1 MKVVFLCGGI
11 GKRMF
16 PLTEDKF
23 LFNFLGKTLLQH
35 QIENAVKRG
44 LKDFVIIGNNFNLD
58 KIKEICENV
67 KAKVQFALQ
76 KEPNGMA
83 DALLCAKNLLE
94 DEEIILV
101 NPNDVFDNSVYKK
114 ILTEYKKSDYESYII
129 GYRVD
134 SYFPG
139 GYLEVNEKNEFI
151 RIHEKPG
158 EGNEPSNLVNIVIHL
173 YKNAKILFDYLE
185 NIESERDDEYEVALT
200 EMVKDKHKIKVVNYE
215 GFWQAIKYPW
225 DVFGVVKY
233 FLNNIKRKISPKAR
247 ISKKA
252 KIYGNVVIED
262 GVKVLENA
270 VIRGPCYIGKNSVI
284 GNNVLIWNYSHIGDN
299 CVIGFSTE
307 IKHSYISD
315 NCWFHMSYVGDSII
329 SNNCSFG
336 AGTITANFRFDE
348 KPIQVNIRGS
358 KSNSNLDKLGVVI
371 GENCKTGINSC
382 TMPGVRVGP
391 NSIIGPGV
399 TLSEDLE
406 PNKIVLLKGKNY
418 QIRENKI
425 TLSVGKKKELM
436 QKLLKHGYGKK
447 NVFKNKF
454 KN

>member
-1 MKVVFLCGGI
+1 MKLVFLCGGI

-23 LFNFLGKTLLQH
+23 LFKFLGKTLLEH
-35 QIENAVKRG
+35 QIENAIKKG
-44 LKDFVIIGNNFNLD
+44 LKYFVIIGNQFNID
-58 KIKEICENV
+58 KIKDICKSLKANV
-67 KAKVQFALQ
+67 EFVLQ

-83 DALLCAKNLLE
+83 DALLCAKDLLE

-139 GYLEVNEKNEFI
+139 GYLEVNEKNELI

-173 YKNAKILFDYLE
+173 HKNTKTLFDYLE
-185 NIESERDDEYEVALT
+185 NVESERDDEYEVALT
-200 EMVKDKHKIKVVNYE
+200 EMVKDKHNIKVVDYE

-233 FLNNIKRKISPKAR
+233 FLNNINRKISPKAR
-247 ISKKA
+247 VSKKA
-252 KIYGNVVIED
+252 KIYDNVVIEG

-307 IKHSYISD
+307 MKHSYISD

-348 KPIQVNIRGS
+348 KPIHVNIRGK
-358 KSNSNLDKLGVVI
+358 KSNSNMDKLGVI
-371 GENCKTGINSC
+371 MGESCKTGINSC

-399 TLSEDLE
+399 TLTEDLE
-406 PNKIVLLKGKNY
+406 PNRIALLRGKNY
-418 QIRENKI
+418 EIKDNRIK
-425 TLSVGKKKELM
+425 LSIEKKKELM
-436 QKLLKHGYGKK
+436 KKLLKHGYEKK
-447 NVFKNKF
+447 NVFKSK
-454 KN
+454 